1 MTVGT
6 NNLTLFDLIF
16 NSLKTYCRVCIPCK
30 VVLFLTI
37 DVVEVHLAVMIA
49 LSTVGAG

>member
-16 NSLKTYCRVCIPCK
+16 NSFKTYCRVCIPCK
-30 VVLFLTI
+30 IVLLFAI

-49 LSTVGAG
+49 LSTVSAG